1 MKSVAGENNKGGP
14 KILKIN
20 DTLETET
27 VAATITAHLPK
38 DKPYIAPKEPVEWCK
53 ARLQDGA
60 TFRIPKITEA
70 EVYLALTKINTRK
83 NVGTDGINA
92 KYLKIAAANISKQ
105 LTDIINTSLAS
116 NRFPEAW
123 KVAKVFPVFKKGKKE
138 DLDNYRPIS
147 ILCTLSKML
156 ERYVHKHLY
165 AFLSSYRLLHPS
177 HSGLGKYYFC
187 ENLSPIY

>member
-38 DKPYIAPKEPVEWCK
+38 EKPYVAPKEPVEWCK

-92 KYLKIAAANISKQ
+92 KYFELILKHQNQILNFIENHFVMQ
-105 LTDIINTSLAS
+105 VQQFGIICQC
-116 NRFPEAW
+116 
-123 KVAKVFPVFKKGKKE
+123 
-138 DLDNYRPIS
+138 I
-147 ILCTLSKML
+147 
-156 ERYVHKHLY
+156 
-165 AFLSSYRLLHPS
+165 
-177 HSGLGKYYFC
+177 
-187 ENLSPIY
+187 